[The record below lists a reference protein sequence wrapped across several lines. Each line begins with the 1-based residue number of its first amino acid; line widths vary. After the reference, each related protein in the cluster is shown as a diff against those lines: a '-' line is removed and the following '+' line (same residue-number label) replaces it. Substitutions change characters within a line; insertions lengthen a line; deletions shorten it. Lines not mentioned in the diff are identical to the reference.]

1 MNKKYSKWSAILS
14 IICAITIFT
23 STSYAIAPQEP
34 EGSMVVLLKILFF
47 TFIIA
52 GVLSLILSYLAF
64 KNKEEGFLKKIA
76 PIIILLILLVFA
88 LSLIGIVVSLGDL
101 F

>member
-14 IICAITIFT
+14 IICAITIF
-23 STSYAIAPQEP
+23 TSYAIAPQEP

>member
-14 IICAITIFT
+14 IICAITIF
-23 STSYAIAPQEP
+23 TSYAIAPQEP

-47 TFIIA
+47 TSIIA
-52 GVLSLILSYLAF
+52 GVLSLTLSYSAF

-88 LSLIGIVVSLGDL
+88 LSFIGIVASMGDL

>member
-23 STSYAIAPQEP
+23 SYAISPPEP
-34 EGSMVVLLKILFF
+34 EDSMVVLLKVLFF
-47 TFIIA
+47 TSIIG

-64 KNKEEGFLKKIA
+64 KNQEKGFPKKIA

-88 LSLIGIVVSLGDL
+88 LSFIGIIVSLGDL

>member
-14 IICAITIFT
+14 IICAITIF
-23 STSYAIAPQEP
+23 TSYAIAPQEP

-52 GVLSLILSYLAF
+52 GVLSLTLSYSAF

>member
-1 MNKKYSKWSAILS
+1 MHRKYSKRYAILS

-23 STSYAIAPQEP
+23 SYAIAPQEP
-34 EGSMVVLLKILFF
+34 EGLIVV
-47 TFIIA
+47 
-52 GVLSLILSYLAF
+52 
-64 KNKEEGFLKKIA
+64 FLKKIA

-88 LSLIGIVVSLGDL
+88 LSIVGIIVSLGNL

>member
-14 IICAITIFT
+14 IICAITIF
-23 STSYAIAPQEP
+23 TSYAIAPQEP

-88 LSLIGIVVSLGDL
+88 LSFIGIVASMGDL

>member
-14 IICAITIFT
+14 IICAITIF
-23 STSYAIAPQEP
+23 TSYAIAPQEP

-47 TFIIA
+47 TSIIA

-64 KNKEEGFLKKIA
+64 KNKEEGFLKKKA

-88 LSLIGIVVSLGDL
+88 LSLIGIVISLGDL

>member
-23 STSYAIAPQEP
+23 SCAIAPQEP

-47 TFIIA
+47 TSIIA

-88 LSLIGIVVSLGDL
+88 LPFIGIVVSLGDL

>member
-23 STSYAIAPQEP
+23 SYAIAPQEP
-34 EGSMVVLLKILFF
+34 EASMVVLLKILFF
-47 TFIIA
+47 TSIFA

-88 LSLIGIVVSLGDL
+88 LSIIGIIVSLGDL

>member
-14 IICAITIFT
+14 TICAITIF
-23 STSYAIAPQEP
+23 TSYAIAPQEP

-47 TFIIA
+47 TSIIA

-64 KNKEEGFLKKIA
+64 NNKEEGFLKKIA
-76 PIIILLILLVFA
+76 PIIILLILLVFV
-88 LSLIGIVVSLGDL
+88 LSFIGIVLSLGD
-101 F
+101 FF

>member
-14 IICAITIFT
+14 IICAITIF
-23 STSYAIAPQEP
+23 TSYAIAPQEP

-76 PIIILLILLVFA
+76 PIITLLILLVFA

>member
-14 IICAITIFT
+14 IICAITIF
-23 STSYAIAPQEP
+23 TSYAIAPQEP

-52 GVLSLILSYLAF
+52 GVLSLTLSYLAF